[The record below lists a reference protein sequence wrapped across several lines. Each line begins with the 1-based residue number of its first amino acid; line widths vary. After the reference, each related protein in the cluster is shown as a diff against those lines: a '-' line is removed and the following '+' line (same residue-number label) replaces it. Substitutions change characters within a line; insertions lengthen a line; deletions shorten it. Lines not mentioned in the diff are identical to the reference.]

1 MLGDKALL
9 LGADGRGQG
18 RETGLGGG
26 RVGSRAAKLVG
37 RTLKDG
43 EQTLSPSSGIL
54 SPSREGLGPE
64 GAAEDTA
71 EGAKCGRHI

>member
-18 RETGLGGG
+18 RETGLGG
-26 RVGSRAAKLVG
+26 VGSRAAKLVG
-37 RTLKDG
+37 RALKDG

>member
-18 RETGLGGG
+18 RETELGGG
-26 RVGSRAAKLVG
+26 SVGNRAARLVA
-37 RTLKDG
+37 RELEDG

-54 SPSREGLGPE
+54 NLSQEGPW
-64 GAAEDTA
+64 A
-71 EGAKCGRHI
+71 

>member
-18 RETGLGGG
+18 RETELGGS
-26 RVGSRAAKLVG
+26 VGNRAAGLVG
-37 RTLKDG
+37 RELEDG

-54 SPSREGLGPE
+54 NPSQEGPW
-64 GAAEDTA
+64 A
-71 EGAKCGRHI
+71 